1 MARLEG
7 RTALVT
13 GAASGFGAG
22 IAAAFAREGAAVLV
36 ADLDAAAAEAVAAEL
51 SRSGL
56 SAEPFATDI
65 TDRTSLDAA
74 VAFCESRFGGL
85 DILVANAGIG
95 QRPSPFAETEA
106 DTLRRQFEINSLGA
120 FQICQAALPA
130 LRRSVER
137 GLKIGMGASILINV
151 SGIALVPR
159 PQLYGYGMAKAAA
172 AYLMKALAAELAPE
186 KIRVNGL
193 FPAIGDTPM
202 LAEFAGGARTEEAA
216 AAFAGALPLG
226 RLITPDD
233 IGQAALFLSSESE
246 AGALT
251 GCALPVDG
259 GRCL

>member
-1 MARLEG
+1 
-7 RTALVT
+7 LVT

-22 IAAAFAREGAAVLV
+22 IVAAFAREGASVLV
-36 ADLDAAAAEAVAAEL
+36 ADLDAAGAEAVAAEL

-106 DTLRRQFEINSLGA
+106 ETLRRQFEVNTLGA
-120 FQICQAALPA
+120 FQTCQAALPA
-130 LRRSVER
+130 LRRSIGR
-137 GLKIGMGASILINV
+137 GPKPGTGASILINV

-159 PQLYGYGMAKAAA
+159 PQLYGYGMSKAAA

-202 LAEFAGGARTEEAA
+202 LAEFAGGERTDANA

-233 IGQAALFLSSESE
+233 VGQAALFLSSESE